1 MYIVIFFVDNKS
13 IGGDVMSKNKKTLPK
28 VDKTPEIL
36 NNFKKGY
43 KDNKGISKDI
53 DITFVDASYETF
65 K

>member
-1 MYIVIFFVDNKS
+1 
-13 IGGDVMSKNKKTLPK
+13 MSKNKKTLPK

-36 NNFKKGY
+36 NNFRKEY
-43 KDNKGISKDI
+43 KDNKGASKNI